1 MNSRRTTGVVC
12 GVLALVA
19 ILALCALGVG
29 GGALYFARSNT
40 GRLAAATAT
49 AMPVPSDTPTW
60 VPLAWV
66 TATVPGAIW
75 TVTPTNT
82 PTRPPLPP
90 TLASTPTP
98 LPTASLTP
106 TPTPTNTAAPRPTEL
121 SQPAPTVAVTQPVTA
136 TPSPAPSVEPFW
148 PIGTRVELSPQG
160 SGVTGLAVLFAPRQF
175 TMVNFNYDGRCPVT
189 DIRLGMRGFPK
200 PPVAV
205 LHYLEARPYANES
218 FDVPI
223 PPDLAAGS
231 ADALFVYCDSRDEM
245 LAWGP
250 LTAPA
255 Y

>member
-1 MNSRRTTGVVC
+1 VVC
-12 GVLALVA
+12 GVLALAV

-29 GGALYFARSNT
+29 GGTLYFARSNT
-40 GRLAAATAT
+40 GRLAAATVTAT
-49 AMPVPSDTPTW
+49 PVPSDTPTS
-60 VPLAWV
+60 VLPARV
-66 TATVPGAIW
+66 TATLPVATW
-75 TVTPTNT
+75 TVTPTDT

-90 TLASTPTP
+90 TLTLTPTP
-98 LPTASLTP
+98 SPTASLTP
-106 TPTPTNTAAPRPTEL
+106 TPAPTNTAAPSPTKL
-121 SQPAPTVAVTQPVTA
+121 SQPTPTVAVVQAVTD

-205 LHYLEARPYANES
+205 LYYLEARPYANES
-218 FDVPI
+218 FDVPV